1 MTNNSEKIN
10 YAAPQCEVLTVQ
22 CEGVI
27 ALSGLTD
34 YDDGGTF

>member
-1 MTNNSEKIN
+1 MTNNNDKIN
-10 YAAPQCEVLTVQ
+10 YAAPQCETLAVQ

-34 YDDGGTF
+34 YEDGGTI